1 MEGRREDRAQVMLEE
16 DFEAHHNRDPYFRT
30 IEFHAHDFLELYLF
44 LDGSVTYYIEDQV
57 YDLCP
62 GDLLII
68 PPGRMHRPVIANE
81 RAAYERM
88 VLWVEL
94 DYIARIDSA
103 AGELQAALRGIG
115 ANGYRVPLRG
125 DDLIFAASLFRRIV
139 KMERGGVFTSSA
151 IRLYLKDA
159 FEAYSLVEKEARG
172 ETAVIPQVIR
182 YLTEHFR
189 EPLRLD
195 DLAARFFH
203 QQIVPEPA
211 LQGVYERDGLRL
223 SDGAAHHPC
232 APDAAR
238 GRDGGRGRAR
248 VRVFRLLD
256 VLQGVQG
263 ADRHHAAGIQGA
275 RLSAGGSGA
284 LSAAAQKRTA
294 EKEGPRSTV
303 RRQSAAYAQLKT
315 VFLSFP
321 STAHAVCA
329 CRRTGLRR
337 PWRGPEGCG
346 PCRQAPST
354 G

>member
-16 DFEAHHNRDPYFRT
+16 DFEAHHTRDPYFRT

-103 AGELQAALRGIG
+103 AGELQAALRGVG

-195 DLAARFFH
+195 DLAARFFISKSYLNRH
-203 QQIVPEPA
+203 FKAYTNATVYAYLMA
-211 LQGVYERDGLRL
+211 LRITHARRMLREGATAAEAGRECGF
-223 SDGAAHHPC
+223 SDYSTFYKAFKAQTGITPQEFK
-232 APDAAR
+232 
-238 GRDGGRGRAR
+238 AR
-248 VRVFRLLD
+248 V
-256 VLQGVQG
+256 
-263 ADRHHAAGIQGA
+263 
-275 RLSAGGSGA
+275 
-284 LSAAAQKRTA
+284 
-294 EKEGPRSTV
+294 
-303 RRQSAAYAQLKT
+303 
-315 VFLSFP
+315 
-321 STAHAVCA
+321 
-329 CRRTGLRR
+329 
-337 PWRGPEGCG
+337 
-346 PCRQAPST
+346 
-354 G
+354 

>member
-195 DLAARFFH
+195 DLAARFFISKSYLNRH
-203 QQIVPEPA
+203 FKAYTNATVYAYLMALRITHARRMLREGATAAEAGRECGFSDYSTFYKAFKAQTGITQQEFK
-211 LQGVYERDGLRL
+211 
-223 SDGAAHHPC
+223 
-232 APDAAR
+232 
-238 GRDGGRGRAR
+238 AR
-248 VRVFRLLD
+248 V
-256 VLQGVQG
+256 
-263 ADRHHAAGIQGA
+263 
-275 RLSAGGSGA
+275 
-284 LSAAAQKRTA
+284 
-294 EKEGPRSTV
+294 
-303 RRQSAAYAQLKT
+303 
-315 VFLSFP
+315 
-321 STAHAVCA
+321 
-329 CRRTGLRR
+329 
-337 PWRGPEGCG
+337 
-346 PCRQAPST
+346 
-354 G
+354 

>member
-1 MEGRREDRAQVMLEE
+1 MEGRREDGAQVMLEE

-103 AGELQAALRGIG
+103 AGELQAALRGVG

-195 DLAARFFH
+195 DLAARFFISKSYLNRH
-203 QQIVPEPA
+203 FKAYTNATVYAYLMA
-211 LQGVYERDGLRL
+211 LRITHARRMLREGATAAEAGRECGF
-223 SDGAAHHPC
+223 SDYSTFYKAFKAQTGITPQEFK
-232 APDAAR
+232 
-238 GRDGGRGRAR
+238 AR
-248 VRVFRLLD
+248 V
-256 VLQGVQG
+256 
-263 ADRHHAAGIQGA
+263 
-275 RLSAGGSGA
+275 
-284 LSAAAQKRTA
+284 
-294 EKEGPRSTV
+294 
-303 RRQSAAYAQLKT
+303 
-315 VFLSFP
+315 
-321 STAHAVCA
+321 
-329 CRRTGLRR
+329 
-337 PWRGPEGCG
+337 
-346 PCRQAPST
+346 
-354 G
+354 

>member
-68 PPGRMHRPVIANE
+68 PPGRMHRPVVANE

-172 ETAVIPQVIR
+172 EAAVIPQVIR

-195 DLAARFFH
+195 DLAARFFISKSYLNRH
-203 QQIVPEPA
+203 FKAYTNATVYAYLMA
-211 LQGVYERDGLRL
+211 LRITHARRMLREGATAAEAGRECGF
-223 SDGAAHHPC
+223 SDYSTFYKAFKAQTGITPQEFK
-232 APDAAR
+232 
-238 GRDGGRGRAR
+238 AR
-248 VRVFRLLD
+248 V
-256 VLQGVQG
+256 
-263 ADRHHAAGIQGA
+263 
-275 RLSAGGSGA
+275 
-284 LSAAAQKRTA
+284 
-294 EKEGPRSTV
+294 
-303 RRQSAAYAQLKT
+303 
-315 VFLSFP
+315 
-321 STAHAVCA
+321 
-329 CRRTGLRR
+329 
-337 PWRGPEGCG
+337 
-346 PCRQAPST
+346 
-354 G
+354 

>member
-57 YDLCP
+57 YDLCS

-195 DLAARFFH
+195 DLAARFFISKSYLNRH
-203 QQIVPEPA
+203 FKAYTNATVYAYLMA
-211 LQGVYERDGLRL
+211 LRITHARRMLREGATAAEAGRECGF
-223 SDGAAHHPC
+223 SDYSTFYKAFKAQTGITPQEFK
-232 APDAAR
+232 
-238 GRDGGRGRAR
+238 AR
-248 VRVFRLLD
+248 V
-256 VLQGVQG
+256 
-263 ADRHHAAGIQGA
+263 
-275 RLSAGGSGA
+275 
-284 LSAAAQKRTA
+284 
-294 EKEGPRSTV
+294 
-303 RRQSAAYAQLKT
+303 
-315 VFLSFP
+315 
-321 STAHAVCA
+321 
-329 CRRTGLRR
+329 
-337 PWRGPEGCG
+337 
-346 PCRQAPST
+346 
-354 G
+354 

>member
-172 ETAVIPQVIR
+172 EAAVIPQVIR
-182 YLTEHFR
+182 HLTEHFR

-195 DLAARFFH
+195 DLAARLFISKSYLNRHFKAYTNAT
-203 QQIVPEPA
+203 VYAYLMA
-211 LQGVYERDGLRL
+211 LRITHARRMLREGATAAEAGRECGF
-223 SDGAAHHPC
+223 SDYSTFYKAFKAQTGITPQEFK
-232 APDAAR
+232 
-238 GRDGGRGRAR
+238 AR
-248 VRVFRLLD
+248 V
-256 VLQGVQG
+256 
-263 ADRHHAAGIQGA
+263 
-275 RLSAGGSGA
+275 
-284 LSAAAQKRTA
+284 
-294 EKEGPRSTV
+294 
-303 RRQSAAYAQLKT
+303 
-315 VFLSFP
+315 
-321 STAHAVCA
+321 
-329 CRRTGLRR
+329 
-337 PWRGPEGCG
+337 
-346 PCRQAPST
+346 
-354 G
+354 

>member
-195 DLAARFFH
+195 DLAARFFISKSYLNRH
-203 QQIVPEPA
+203 FKAYTNATVYAYLMA
-211 LQGVYERDGLRL
+211 LCITHARRMLRAGATAAEAGRECGF
-223 SDGAAHHPC
+223 SDYSTFYKAFKAQTGITPQEFK
-232 APDAAR
+232 
-238 GRDGGRGRAR
+238 AR
-248 VRVFRLLD
+248 V
-256 VLQGVQG
+256 
-263 ADRHHAAGIQGA
+263 
-275 RLSAGGSGA
+275 
-284 LSAAAQKRTA
+284 
-294 EKEGPRSTV
+294 
-303 RRQSAAYAQLKT
+303 
-315 VFLSFP
+315 
-321 STAHAVCA
+321 
-329 CRRTGLRR
+329 
-337 PWRGPEGCG
+337 
-346 PCRQAPST
+346 
-354 G
+354 